1 MGSGFGSFAAER
13 TPDIASSSRIQYD
26 IVMIERFYVHNFR
39 CLENFELPIS
49 GRASSL
55 LIGRNGTGKST
66 IRLALEVLQQIGR
79 GSNRVGELLKSEDFA
94 RALGR
99 PDPFRD

>member
-1 MGSGFGSFAAER
+1 
-13 TPDIASSSRIQYD
+13 
-26 IVMIERFYVHNFR
+26 MIERFYVHNFR

-79 GSNRVGELLKSEDFA
+79 VPIESESF
-94 RALGR
+94 
-99 PDPFRD
+99 